1 MPRKGLDFCN
11 LPYLRISYREE
22 KKKKR
27 TSTICSSFHVEEIKT
42 NLINQCEDKKGKADE
57 GLETQEWLH
66 MAVACK
72 KRKISR

>member
-11 LPYLRISYREE
+11 LPYIRISYR
-22 KKKKR
+22 
-27 TSTICSSFHVEEIKT
+27 EEIKT

-57 GLETQEWLH
+57 GLETLEWLH